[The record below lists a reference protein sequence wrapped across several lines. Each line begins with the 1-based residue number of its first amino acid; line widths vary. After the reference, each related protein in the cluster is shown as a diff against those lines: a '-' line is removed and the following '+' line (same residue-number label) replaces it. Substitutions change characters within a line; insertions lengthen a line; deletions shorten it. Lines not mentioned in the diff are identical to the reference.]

1 MAGFLGWFAAA
12 SVAAQG
18 VSPEAVVVTEFV
30 NISGAPAD
38 GWFGRGIAE
47 VVAAEIGERWS
58 VRSLVGGSPRA
69 RPAPGATVTSDAA
82 LVDVGRAAGARW
94 VVGGGYQRV
103 GDRLRI
109 TARLV
114 EVRTGAVASATMVDG
129 TAADLFALQ
138 DRVAADLLAAAGSGA
153 SGGPGARPVAGWRT
167 EPFDFGEGSFL
178 PAPPAGRGPS
188 EPPRAGRTAG
198 LPPPVR
204 RGPPESPRAG
214 RTAGLPPPVRRG
226 PPESPRAGRA
236 GGSPPTVPG
245 GLPSP
250 GGRPAGVAAPPAAT
264 LPPAAPAGPSAA
276 GGAGFEAPRFAPG
289 LIDGPPPPL
298 PPDVIRRDDQ
308 GNATIRAV
316 ELPEG
321 IRLDGQLDENVYFTV
336 PAITGFIQQSPDEGA
351 PATEETEA
359 WILFDDDNIYVA
371 ARVWDSAPPS
381 QWVANEMRR
390 DTRQLRQNDTFAVIL
405 DTFYDRRNGVAF
417 YTNPLGA
424 IADFQITNEG
434 NPNSDW
440 NPIWDV
446 RTGRFEGGWTVE
458 MEIPFKSL
466 RYRPGPSQIW
476 GVQLRRNVR
485 RKNEWAYI
493 TALPISAGS
502 GPGGIFRVSDAGTLV
517 GLDAPSGSAN
527 LEIKPY
533 GIGGL
538 STNLAASEPTVN
550 AGDGSGGLDV
560 KYGITQ
566 NLTAD
571 FTYNT
576 DFAQV
581 EVDEQQVN
589 LTRFSLFFPEKR
601 EFFLEGRGIFGFAR
615 GGVAGGFGG
624 ALRRG
629 GQGGGFFGGGN
640 APTLFYSRQIGLQN
654 RTVVPIVGGG
664 RVTGKIGAF
673 DVGLLNIQADEHA
686 AAAAERTNFTVVRLR
701 RDILRRSSIGGIF
714 TNRSVSLLGDGSS
727 QAYGAD
733 ATFSFYENVSLL
745 AYAARTQTPGNDG
758 QDLSYQGRFD
768 YAGDLYGFQAEHLVV
783 EDNFIP
789 EVGFLRR
796 DNFRRSYGTARYSPR
811 PRSLAGIRQFRLEGS
826 YDYIETADLGIVE
839 TRQTQLAFATELE
852 NSDRFGVSVA
862 DNYEFLHREFT
873 PGPDE
878 VAFPVGGY
886 QFFDVEGTYS
896 PGAQRR
902 LNGTITV
909 RAGDYFNG
917 TIRSVGFS
925 RGRMEVT
932 QRLSLEPSVSVNWI
946 DSPQGSFRTDL
957 LVSRVN
963 FSFTPRMFFSGL
975 IQYNSSTNTVS
986 NNLRLRW
993 EYQPGSELFVV
1004 YTEDR
1009 ETDPLRPDRFSELR
1023 NRGFVVKVNRLFR
1036 F

>member
-1 MAGFLGWFAAA
+1 MNAHPAVALAGCLGWLVAA

-18 VSPEAVVVTEFV
+18 VSSEAVVVTEFV
-30 NISGAPAD
+30 NISSAPAD
-38 GWFGRGIAE
+38 EWFGRGIAE
-47 VVAAEIGERWS
+47 VVAAEIGEQWS
-58 VRSLVGGSPRA
+58 VRSLVGGSPRERRVLGGTA
-69 RPAPGATVTSDAA
+69 TSDAI
-82 LVDVGRAAGARW
+82 LVEAGRAADARW

-114 EVRTGAVASATMVDG
+114 EVRTGTVASATVVDG
-129 TAADLFALQ
+129 AAGDLFALQ

-153 SGGPGARPVAGWRT
+153 SGSPVARLGGGRRPG
-167 EPFDFGEGSFL
+167 PFEFGEGSFL
-178 PAPPAGRGPS
+178 PGPPAGRGPPERRRV
-188 EPPRAGRTAG
+188 EPA
-198 LPPPVR
+198 
-204 RGPPESPRAG
+204 
-214 RTAGLPPPVRRG
+214 
-226 PPESPRAGRA
+226 
-236 GGSPPTVPG
+236 G
-245 GLPSP
+245 GLPASARGARP
-250 GGRPAGVAAPPAAT
+250 GGAENPPAASAGR
-264 LPPAAPAGPSAA
+264 PPAAVAARPAA

-289 LIDGPPPPL
+289 VIDGPPPPL

-351 PATEETEA
+351 PATEETKA
-359 WILFDDDNIYVA
+359 WILFDADNIYVA

-424 IADFQITNEG
+424 LADFQITNEG

-446 RTGRFEGGWTVE
+446 RTGRFDGGWTVE

-466 RYRPGPSQIW
+466 RYRPGPAQVW

-502 GPGGIFRVSDAGTLV
+502 GPGGIFRISGAGTLV
-517 GLDAPSGSAN
+517 GLDAPSGSRN

-533 GIGGL
+533 GIGGI

-571 FTYNT
+571 FTWNT

-601 EFFLEGRGIFGFAR
+601 EFFLEGRGIFDFAR
-615 GGVAGGFGG
+615 GGLAGGFGG

-640 APTLFYSRQIGLQN
+640 APTLFYSRQIGLQ
-654 RTVVPIVGGG
+654 RGPDGRSRIVPIVGGG

-673 DVGLLNIQADEHA
+673 DVGLLNIQADEDA
-686 AAAAERTNFTVVRLR
+686 AAAAEMTNFTVVRLK

-714 TNRSVSLLGDGSS
+714 TNRSVSLLGDGAS

-745 AYAARTQTPGNDG
+745 AYAARTRTPGRDG
-758 QDLSYQGRFD
+758 QDLSYQGRFN

-783 EDNFIP
+783 EDDFIP

-811 PRSLAGIRQFRLEGS
+811 PRSLPGIRQFRLEGS

-839 TRQTQLAFATELE
+839 TRQSQLAFSTELE

-862 DNYEFLHREFT
+862 DNYEFLHTEFT

-902 LNGTITV
+902 LNGTFTV

-932 QRLSLEPSVSVNWI
+932 ERLSLEPSVSVNWI
-946 DSPQGSFRTDL
+946 DSPQGAFRTDL

-963 FSFTPRMFFSGL
+963 LSFTPRMFFSGL

-1009 ETDPLRPDRFSELR
+1009 LTDPLRPDRFSELR